1 MDISKLYTKTMHKA
15 LQNALRKG
23 FRIDYSPAG
32 GFISHIRNNKQGVI
46 FSFNTRIGSAA
57 CMTAESFVS
66 YDYNKVLDDLQ
77 GAYPN
82 EKEEI
87 LEQLG
92 SVITSIFNKLSNEKV
107 FTK

>member
-77 GAYPN
+77 GAYH
-82 EKEEI
+82 KC
-87 LEQLG
+87 
-92 SVITSIFNKLSNEKV
+92 ITDSTFQFKGEHYQDRYNVKI
-107 FTK
+107 

>member
-15 LQNALRKG
+15 LQNALSKQ

-57 CMTAESFVS
+57 CMTAESFIK

-77 GAYPN
+77 RVYHKCVTDN
-82 EKEEI
+82 MY
-87 LEQLG
+87 QLKG
-92 SVITSIFNKLSNEKV
+92 EYYQDRYSLKI
-107 FTK
+107 